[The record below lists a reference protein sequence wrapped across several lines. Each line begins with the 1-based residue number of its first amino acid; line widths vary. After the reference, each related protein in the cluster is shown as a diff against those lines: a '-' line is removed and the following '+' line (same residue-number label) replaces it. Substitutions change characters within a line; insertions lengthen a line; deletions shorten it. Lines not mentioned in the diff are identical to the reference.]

1 MTTSVC
7 GRYGP
12 AAHFLK
18 KAEAAEVWPACKS
31 ARRDTM
37 GYGGVQLR
45 HRERSRCGTMLP
57 QTKTDNN
64 EARRSRASAHNI
76 NSDSPRLN
84 ICLSNTDR

>member
-1 MTTSVC
+1 MC

-37 GYGGVQLR
+37 RYGGVQLR
-45 HRERSRCGTMLP
+45 HRERSRCGTILP